1 MAFGSQ
7 TYSFLYS
14 SLSRSGVGQPSQET
28 LETLSSPRPKMPYT
42 KTTFLHSAS
51 SDSLPHTCC
60 HSHVAEL
67 LLQQKLSVLKSVQ
80 GEQSS
85 LDQPVPSMTCSQ
97 RKVSP
102 IHPSSGSRHLMCLL
116 LSCHRSSCVLDPGHK
131 SLKEEKVS
139 RVNSDPSD
147 DRRGG

>member
-42 KTTFLHSAS
+42 KATFLHSAS

-80 GEQSS
+80 GEQNS

-102 IHPSSGSRHLMCLL
+102 ILPSSGI
-116 LSCHRSSCVLDPGHK
+116 SCVSSCPVTDPLVFLIQATSHSCSK
-131 SLKEEKVS
+131 RKKCRE
-139 RVNSDPSD
+139 
-147 DRRGG
+147 